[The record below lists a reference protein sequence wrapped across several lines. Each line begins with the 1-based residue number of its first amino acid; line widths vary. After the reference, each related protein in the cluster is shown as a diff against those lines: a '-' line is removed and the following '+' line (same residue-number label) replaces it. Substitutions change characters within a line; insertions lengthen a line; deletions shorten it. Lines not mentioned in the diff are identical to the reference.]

1 MIRTD
6 PVHCLVGK
14 TDKGIVNWDTHGVAS
29 AVMAPREPWELR
41 GGQLIQTS
49 VEVRVQAQEGS
60 VLFVGQ
66 E

>member
-14 TDKGIVNWDTHGVAS
+14 KDRDKHGVAS

-41 GGQLIQTS
+41 GGQLIQT
-49 VEVRVQAQEGS
+49 
-60 VLFVGQ
+60 
-66 E
+66 

>member
-14 TDKGIVNWDTHGVAS
+14 TDKGIVNWDKHGVAS
-29 AVMAPREPWELR
+29 AVMAPREPRELR

-49 VEVRVQAQEGS
+49 VEVRVRAQEGS